1 MGATR
6 QEPGGS
12 FVRSD
17 RSAEKGRDRL
27 NKSSFI
33 HHELA
38 FFGEICYD
46 TKLKE
51 CAQME
56 GERTVKKAIVIVLIV
71 VLVLA
76 LAVAGY
82 VGYRYWYNETHIFI
96 EEAVYEEDATYI
108 DLRGTGASMEHYLQ
122 LKAVMPEC
130 QIDWDVPFQGKPTD
144 CNTQELTVTALTE
157 EDLEMLSWFP
167 KLRKIDATA
176 CEDLSTLE
184 LLTMAYPD
192 LEVTYFV
199 DLGSIVYPPDTA
211 ELTLEE
217 GTYEYARMLENL
229 VHLPQLTSL
238 SFPNTTLTLEQLDEI
253 VLMYPGIRLSYTVS
267 FRGQEMDPAITELDL
282 SDLTPEEVEQVARE
296 LKFFPDLQTVELMD
310 ASDKSS
316 LSLTDVQTLQ
326 EAAPGATFHY
336 TFTFYNKKLSTTDT
350 EVEYRNTRMRDSD
363 EEQIRQI
370 LDIMD
375 SCTKFTF
382 NNCHISND
390 VMASI
395 RDTYRDRTKIVWRVF
410 FGNGGSCLT
419 DREVIKMVYGLTN
432 ANSVALKYC
441 EDAKYIDFGHNES
454 LTDISFVAHM
464 PKLEAI
470 ILSGS
475 PIRDLTPFEG
485 NTSLYFLEI
494 AYCGYITDLSPL
506 SGCTNLGMLN
516 FSYCDVTDLSPID
529 ALPITNLTFVKTPV
543 SDEEVARYSELHPDC
558 WVVDAG
564 PQPYGKGWRY
574 DENGDQA
581 EYYKKLASKEI
592 FNYANTSDTQW

>member
-1 MGATR
+1 MVSEA
-6 QEPGGS
+6 GS
-12 FVRSD
+12 LARSC
-17 RSAEKGRDRL
+17 
-27 NKSSFI
+27 FI
-33 HHELA
+33 HHILA
-38 FFGEICYD
+38 ISGEICYD

-51 CAQME
+51 CALME
-56 GERTVKKAIVIVLIV
+56 GERTVKKTILIVLAVI
-71 VLVLA
+71 LVLA
-76 LAVAGY
+76 LAVAGFM
-82 VGYRYWYNETHIFI
+82 GYRYWYNETHIFI
-96 EEAVYEEDATYI
+96 EDAVYEEDASYI

-122 LKAVMPEC
+122 LKAAMPNC
-130 QIDWDVPFQGKPTD
+130 VIDWDVPFQGKPTD
-144 CNTQELTVTALTE
+144 CNTEELTLTSLTE

-167 KLRKIDATA
+167 KLKRIDASA
-176 CEDLSTLE
+176 CEDLSVLE
-184 LLTMAYPD
+184 LLRMAYPD

-199 DLGSIVYPPDTA
+199 GLGGIVYPPDTT

-217 GTYEYARMLENL
+217 GTYDYAQMLQNL

-238 SFPNTTLTLEQLDEI
+238 SFPKTTLTLEQLDEI
-253 VLMYPGIRLSYTVS
+253 ALMYPGIRLSYTVS
-267 FRGQEMDPAITELDL
+267 FRGQELDPGITEIDL
-282 SDLTPEEVEQVARE
+282 SDLAPEEVEQVAQE
-296 LKFFPDLQTVELMD
+296 LKFFPNLQTVELMD
-310 ASDKSS
+310 ASDKSQ

-336 TFTFYNKKLSTTDT
+336 TFFFYNKKLSTTDT

-370 LDIMD
+370 LDVMD

-382 NNCHISND
+382 NNCHIGNEI
-390 VMASI
+390 MASI
-395 RDTYRDRTKIVWRVF
+395 REDYRDRTKIVWRVF

-454 LTDISFVAHM
+454 LTDISFVAYM

-516 FSYCDVTDLSPID
+516 FSYSGVTDLSPID
-529 ALPITNLTFVKTPV
+529 SLPITNLTFVKTPV
-543 SDEEVARYSELHPDC
+543 SDEEVERYSALHPDC

-574 DENGDQA
+574 DEEGNQA

>member
-1 MGATR
+1 M
-6 QEPGGS
+6 E
-12 FVRSD
+12 SD
-17 RSAEKGRDRL
+17 
-27 NKSSFI
+27 
-33 HHELA
+33 
-38 FFGEICYD
+38 
-46 TKLKE
+46 
-51 CAQME
+51 Q
-56 GERTVKKAIVIVLIV
+56 TVKKTIVIVLAV

-76 LAVAGY
+76 LAVAGFF
-82 VGYRYWYNETHIFI
+82 GYRYWYNETHIFI
-96 EEAVYEEDATYI
+96 GEAVYEEDVAYI

-122 LKAVMPEC
+122 LKAAMPNC

-144 CNTQELTVTALTE
+144 CNSEELTLTSLTE

-167 KLRKIDATA
+167 KLKKIDATA
-176 CEDLSTLE
+176 CEDLSVLE
-184 LLTMAYPD
+184 LLRMAYPQ

-199 DLGSIVYPPDTA
+199 GLGSIVYPPDTT
-211 ELTLEE
+211 ELVLEE
-217 GTYEYARMLENL
+217 GTYDYAEMLENL

-238 SFPNTTLTLEQLDEI
+238 SFPKTTLTLEQLGEI
-253 VLMYPGIRLSYTVS
+253 GLMYPGIRLSYTVS
-267 FRGQEMDPAITELDL
+267 FRGQELDPGITELDL
-282 SDLTPEEVEQVARE
+282 SDLTPEEVEQVVQE
-296 LKFFPDLQTVELMD
+296 LRSFPNLQTVELMD
-310 ASDKSS
+310 ASDKSG

-336 TFTFYNKKLSTTDT
+336 TFFFYNKKLSTTDT

-370 LDIMD
+370 LDVMD
-375 SCTKFTF
+375 SCAKFTF
-382 NNCHISND
+382 NNCHISNE

-395 RDTYRDRTKIVWRVF
+395 REDYRDRTKIVWRVF

-432 ANSVALKYC
+432 ANGAALKYC

-454 LTDISFVAHM
+454 LTDISFIAYM

-485 NTSLYFLEI
+485 NTSLYFLEL

-506 SGCTNLGMLN
+506 AGCTNLGMLN
-516 FSYCDVTDLSPID
+516 VSYTGVTDLSPID
-529 ALPITNLTFVKTPV
+529 GLPITNLTFVKTSV
-543 SDEEVARYSELHPDC
+543 SDEEVERYSALHPEC
-558 WVVDAG
+558 WVVHKG
-564 PQPYGKGWRY
+564 PQPYGEGWRY

-581 EYYKKLASKEI
+581 EYYMKLASKEI